1 MNPASL
7 AMIIEIRCTK
17 TKTIMNVKNPRTLC
31 FLGQGHTNKP
41 TGKLRIANAKMA
53 AKTPP
58 NKPVSA
64 LSKPRHPSAEDNAQD
79 Q

>member
-1 MNPASL
+1 
-7 AMIIEIRCTK
+7 MIIEIRCTK
-17 TKTIMNVKNPRTLC
+17 TKTIMNVKNPRTFC

-41 TGKLRIANAKMA
+41 TGKLRITNAKMA

-58 NKPVSA
+58 NKPVA
-64 LSKPRHPSAEDNAQD
+64 TLSELRHPSAKHNAQN